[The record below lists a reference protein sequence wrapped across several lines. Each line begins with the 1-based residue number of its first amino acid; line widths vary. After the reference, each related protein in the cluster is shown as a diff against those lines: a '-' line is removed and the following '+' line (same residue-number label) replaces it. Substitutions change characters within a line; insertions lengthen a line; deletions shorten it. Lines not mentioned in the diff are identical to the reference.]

1 MRGRAVMYD
10 YGIEGVVLRGLI
22 CGSACF
28 SLRVRVFALKRLST
42 VVPLVLRVYV
52 LCVMSRV
59 RASRFDWS
67 RKRRTLHAFTCVA
80 RLWASRAFLNCEC
93 RMMKDLARLIVVSF
107 RVFGACGWWLLS
119 FAALPSAC

>member
-1 MRGRAVMYD
+1 M
-10 YGIEGVVLRGLI
+10 LLF
-22 CGSACF
+22 ACP
-28 SLRVRVFALKRLST
+28 RVFALKRLST

-80 RLWASRAFLNCEC
+80 RSWASRAFLNCEC

-107 RVFGACGWWLLS
+107 RVFGECGWWLLS
-119 FAALPSAC
+119 FAALPSVC